1 MRVHHHVA
9 VSQVDRAQGW
19 RFVTAL
25 HDLGAKFIDELVQG
39 GKLTSDRNT
48 TPTSM
53 QRPVQMAEEH
63 MFYFAK
69 DHFSQL
75 KPAF

>member
-9 VSQVDRAQGW
+9 VRQVDRAQGW

-25 HDLGAKFIDELVQG
+25 HDLGTKFIYELVQG
-39 GKLTSDRNT
+39 GKLTSDRNA
-48 TPTSM
+48 TPAAM
-53 QRPVQMAEEH
+53 QRPVQMAKEQ
-63 MFYFAK
+63 MLYFDR